1 MNKYDLIAWAKSKKK
16 GYWIFLGFI
25 AFFII
30 LAIVCA
36 LIAMHLCGYSLASW
50 INEFYPILVI
60 IGASIL
66 VIGAGIGLMKMRK

>member
-1 MNKYDLIAWAKSKKK
+1 MSKYDLIAWAKSKKK

-36 LIAMHLCGYSLASW
+36 LVAMHLCGYSLASW

-60 IGASIL
+60 VLSFIL